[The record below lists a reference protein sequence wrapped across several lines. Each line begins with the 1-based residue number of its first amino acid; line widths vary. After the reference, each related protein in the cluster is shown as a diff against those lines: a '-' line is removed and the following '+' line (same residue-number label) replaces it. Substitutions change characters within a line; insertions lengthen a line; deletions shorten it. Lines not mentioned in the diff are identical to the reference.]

1 MAGIPRFR
9 LDLQPE
15 QANLLEPKANEGDG
29 REDELTSDKEVG
41 GQKEGEHAAHEGLL
55 RLGRRQR
62 TGGLGLAVGGHG
74 SLPSQSKR
82 ERNQSLSL
90 PWRDEVRSGRGET
103 AGEWGPLFSL
113 FSSTPPSH
121 ARSCPLCTAR
131 SLRLKEILEPL
142 LPFLRLKICLCDML
156 YYC

>member
-55 RLGRRQR
+55 RLGRRRWRRRR

-74 SLPSQSKR
+74 SLPSQSRR

-103 AGEWGPLFSL
+103 AGEWGPLSSL
-113 FSSTPPSH
+113 FSSTPPNH
-121 ARSCPLCTAR
+121 VLVRSYPLCTY
-131 SLRLKEILEPL
+131 LEVERN
-142 LPFLRLKICLCDML
+142 FRTTFTIS
-156 YYC
+156 